1 MAVRRSC
8 ATPADRALVARAGEF
23 FPVHETMPAV
33 ETPAMQ
39 DRPGDEQRPGA
50 GLAVRHDEAVTEA
63 RAQADGHITCAAFE
77 GDEVIQIV
85 VPRAAAGLIAPH
97 DFQIATEQDDAAVEP
112 RGIMQRAIVIRSEEH
127 T

>member
-50 GLAVRHDEAVTEA
+50 GLAVRHAEAVTEA
-63 RAQADGHITCAAFE
+63 RGPSDGPLHCAGFVGERKSDELEQSESVRGAHGVERTCNK
-77 GDEVIQIV
+77 
-85 VPRAAAGLIAPH
+85 
-97 DFQIATEQDDAAVEP
+97 
-112 RGIMQRAIVIRSEEH
+112 
-127 T
+127 

>member
-50 GLAVRHDEAVTEA
+50 GLAVRHDEAVKEA
-63 RAQADGHITCAAFE
+63 RAQADGPVTCAALE
-77 GDEVIQIV
+77 GEDVIRVV
-85 VPRAAAGLIAPH
+85 VPRPVTSEAPH
-97 DFQIATEQDDAAVEP
+97 HGKELTSTFIDVWWP
-112 RGIMQRAIVIRSEEH
+112 NV
-127 T
+127 

>member
-50 GLAVRHDEAVTEA
+50 GPAVRQAAAVPEA
-63 RAQADGHITCAAFE
+63 RAHAA
-77 GDEVIQIV
+77 GNSH
-85 VPRAAAGLIAPH
+85 RAAVKG
-97 DFQIATEQDDAAVEP
+97 DDCMRLVIP
-112 RGIMQRAIVIRSEEH
+112 RVARGVVRWEDSQWP
-127 T
+127 